1 MNMWKNPTLK
11 PYLVLLGLIWLYVIA
26 GVFFAQVVYPGT
38 LNADSEPD
46 TRTVNIRFG
55 GHPPR

>member
-38 LNADSEPD
+38 LDTEEPPM
-46 TRTVNIRFG
+46 RTVNIHF
-55 GHPPR
+55 